1 MITSWRWRGLCSMTG
16 GFNIVAFN
24 NLSRFNVKLSFTGRL
39 DDDDDDDDDD
49 GSDDGR
55 FMTFGGDLLSFSGR
69 L

>member
-1 MITSWRWRGLCSMTG
+1 MTG
-16 GFNIVAFN
+16 GFNNVAFN

-39 DDDDDDDDDD
+39 DDDNDD